1 MKYLIYKLNGRARVS
16 REDGRLD
23 DLTGEHSSIE
33 KAIALCVK
41 AKLDRKIEDYDY
53 YPCDR
58 EIPPK
63 IKLSATSRHGGN
75 HAGSTRLSAS
85 R

>member
-23 DLTGEHSSIE
+23 DLTRGYSSIE
-33 KAIALCVK
+33 KAIAFCVR
-41 AKLDRKIEDYDY
+41 AKLDGEIEGYEY

-63 IKLSATSRHGGN
+63 IKLSQT
-75 HAGSTRLSAS
+75 TRYSE
-85 R
+85 RK